1 MEYLEIK
8 NNPYIEIALELEN
21 VALKDEYFI
30 KRNLYPNVDFY
41 SGIVLNAL
49 GIPRNLFTVIF
60 ALSRSIGWI
69 CQWREMMS
77 ESLNKIGRPRQ
88 LYVGQ
93 KEREYLELEKRND
106 SYFTLS
112 SLDLKP
118 KKGFYIN
125 KP

>member
-1 MEYLEIK
+1 
-8 NNPYIEIALELEN
+8 
-21 VALKDEYFI
+21 
-30 KRNLYPNVDFY
+30 
-41 SGIVLNAL
+41 
-49 GIPRNLFTVIF
+49 
-60 ALSRSIGWI
+60 
-69 CQWREMMS
+69 MS